1 VTPATS
7 VIEVVGPAIDW
18 WQLVYVWVGVALI
31 FGALIGR
38 GIRLSDGHAP
48 EPDDTQEFPPYS
60 DEEEPAALP
69 VDGGYLYRGRFY
81 SSELVQQTLLSIC
94 DWWTQLTP
102 SEQTALLGLAELAEM
117 DREIDAAVFGATS

>member
-1 VTPATS
+1 MSAPDLFDVLSPALES
-7 VIEVVGPAIDW
+7 YAWVLGAIGGLVAYFGLCVG
-18 WQLVYVWVGVALI
+18 
-31 FGALIGR
+31 IGR
-38 GIRLSDGHAP
+38 FCRGTTP
-48 EPDDTQEFPPYS
+48 EPDDTQEFPPYE